1 MSKKRQIVSLHDQQH
16 RPAQSQELAVQ
27 DPIQKMAMK
36 VSILDIEPFDKNPRK
51 HSNEAFEEIKESIRH
66 KGLEQP
72 FTITRRPGA
81 AKYMIKA
88 GGNTRLEALHQLYK
102 ETKDDRFLKIDVI
115 FDPYVSEANTLIS
128 HLTENDLRGNLIL
141 IDRAQGIRGTQ
152 RALEEERG
160 MKFSARDLETAL
172 KEEGYTIGRTVISV
186 LTYALDRLFPHIP
199 KALDAGMGKPQVE
212 KIRKFENQCRQA
224 WKNME
229 QNMDLFSDVF
239 SRALAKADTDETFNF
254 ETLLNEFEEE
264 TCDATGE
271 QLNTVRFYLEQ
282 VMRKRLMPA
291 KEQKAEELGE
301 EIETEHSEPLGEQ
314 PVLQSSSE
322 ADQEEMVVQE
332 EQETAEPNSESID
345 VGNTNY
351 DDEDMLPF
359 VDDDSEEELDEVES
373 EKPARTVQELREI
386 TLNTAIKLAQDAHI
400 EDLIIPIDEGY
411 GWFLA
416 DVPQHIHFPNGFVEE
431 DAAFKNIW
439 RTWYTLFSLCGAT
452 SEQRKNTAKHIQQQ
466 NDLKRILT
474 DDFNALTDIGVY
486 VSTAAVLNDFWE
498 ASESHIVQTAMDLIE
513 FHREIKRLA
522 QAVNLDLWQEVCDE

>member
-88 GGNTRLEALHQLYK
+88 GGNTRLEALHQLYE

-141 IDRAQGIRGTQ
+141 IDRAQGIRDTQ

-160 MKFSARDLETAL
+160 MKFSVRDLEAAL

-199 KALDAGMGKPQVE
+199 KALDAGMGKAQVE

-224 WKNME
+224 WKDME
-229 QNMDLFSDVF
+229 INTELFSDVF
-239 SRALAKADTDETFNF
+239 SRALAKTDTDETFNF

-282 VMRKRLMPA
+282 VMRKRLAPA
-291 KEQKAEELGE
+291 SEQKSEEFDE
-301 EIETEHSEPLGEQ
+301 EIESEHSGQSDEQ
-314 PVLQSSSE
+314 PATELSSE
-322 ADQEEMVVQE
+322 KSQQDTGSQEELTT
-332 EQETAEPNSESID
+332 ETSSGPFEAEN
-345 VGNTNY
+345 NHY
-351 DDEDMLPF
+351 ADEDTLPF
-359 VDDDSEEELDEVES
+359 VDDDSEEEFDEVENDR
-373 EKPARTVQELREI
+373 PARTVQELRET
-386 TLNTAIKLAQDAHI
+386 TLNTAIKLAKDAYI
-400 EDLIIPIDEGY
+400 EDLIIPINEGY

-416 DVPQHIHFPNGFVEE
+416 DVPQNIHFPNGFVEE
-431 DAAFKNIW
+431 DAAFKKIW

-452 SEQRKNTAKHIQQQ
+452 SEQRKNTYKHIQQQ

-474 DDFNALTDIGVY
+474 DNFDTLTDVGVY

-498 ASESHIVQTAMDLIE
+498 ASESHVVQTAVDLIE
-513 FHREIKRLA
+513 LHREIKRLA
-522 QAVNLDLWQEVCDE
+522 QAVNLDLWQEVCNE